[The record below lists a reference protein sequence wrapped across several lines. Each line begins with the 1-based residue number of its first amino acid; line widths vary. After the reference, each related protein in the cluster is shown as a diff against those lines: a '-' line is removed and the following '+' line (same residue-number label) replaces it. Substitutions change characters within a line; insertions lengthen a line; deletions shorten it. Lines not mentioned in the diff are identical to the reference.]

1 MTILDTLNPYAWL
14 VKFLR
19 YSSKPKTLDIFS
31 INVGNLRM
39 GGTGKTPLVI
49 ELAKKFQDSAVIT
62 LGYGRKFK
70 GTYTS
75 MDHPDPYH
83 LGDEGYMI
91 FRKTGRIVIASKD
104 RIKGAKIAKGLGV
117 RILILDDA
125 FQYFKLRPH
134 LNLLI
139 LRPSDLRASVFPFG
153 PLREPFESHK
163 FADAIIFNL
172 KTSHEEFEVPNLGKP
187 TFFMRY
193 KIEGIEYEGKLLDI
207 KNLRVFAFC
216 GIADPFSFISA
227 LRGEGAE
234 VVGYKI
240 FPDHW
245 WISGRTL
252 DRILRVSERLRA
264 IPVCTEKDFYRLGRK
279 DFGFLRISPVLDDK
293 FWDFL
298 RSKIPL

>member
-1 MTILDTLNPYAWL
+1 MTLLDTLNPYAWL

-19 YSSKPKTLDIFS
+19 YSSKPRTLDIFS

-49 ELAKKFQDSAVIT
+49 ELAKRFQDSAVIT

-104 RIKGAKIAKGLGV
+104 RFKGAKIAKSLGV

-125 FQYFKLRPH
+125 FQYFKLRAH

-163 FADAIIFNL
+163 LADAIIFNL

-187 TFFMRY
+187 TFIMRY
-193 KIEGIEYEGKLLDI
+193 KIEGIEYDGKLLDI
-207 KNLRVFAFC
+207 KNLRIFAFC

-227 LRGEGAE
+227 LRKEGAE

-240 FPDHW
+240 FLDHW
-245 WISGRTL
+245 WISDRSL
-252 DRILRVSERLRA
+252 DRILRISERLRA

-279 DFGFLRISPVLDDK
+279 NFGFLKISPVLDGN

-298 RSKIPL
+298 KSKIPL